1 MSKILGYFSRACAF
15 LGGFIGL
22 AVSITVLIST
32 IIERNWGAIPFLL
45 VPTITNLLILI
56 FEFWFFRYRY
66 LPLIYAGI
74 GLLQIFFIYLSR
86 FSIGLFLMPPTLF
99 LLIAALLNFVA
110 PKTRLQRKQLNLI
123 SEDNSSTHQQG
134 RDQPLTSTLTSRET
148 QVLRSL
154 MQGLSNQEI
163 GQSLFISQNTV
174 RRHVHEILRKLKC
187 SSRAKAAIIGRKEGL
202 E

>member
-1 MSKILGYFSRACAF
+1 M
-15 LGGFIGL
+15 GL

-32 IIERNWGAIPFLL
+32 IIERNLGAIPFLL

-86 FSIGLFLMPPTLF
+86 FSIGLFLIPPTLF
-99 LLIAALLNFVA
+99 LVIAALLNFVA
-110 PKTRLQRKQLNLI
+110 HKTHMQGKQLNQVG
-123 SEDNSSTHQQG
+123 DDDSSAYQQTTS
-134 RDQPLTSTLTSRET
+134 QQLTSTLTSREI

-163 GQSLFISQNTV
+163 AQSLFISQNTV
-174 RRHVHEILRKLKC
+174 RRHVHEILKKLKC
-187 SSRAKAAIIGRKEGL
+187 SSRTQAAIIGRKEGL
-202 E
+202 